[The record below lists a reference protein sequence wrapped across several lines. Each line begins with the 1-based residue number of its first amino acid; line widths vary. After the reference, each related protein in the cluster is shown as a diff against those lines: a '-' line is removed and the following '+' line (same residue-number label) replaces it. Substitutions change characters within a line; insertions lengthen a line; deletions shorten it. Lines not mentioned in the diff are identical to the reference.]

1 MANPGHGDHSKQ
13 GGDHSKQGGDH
24 SKQGGDQSKQGGD
37 QSKQGGDQSK
47 QAAIKQELQPH
58 PIMEQLSGVQY
69 CVNSPPP
76 WKDAVL
82 LGFQHYILTLGTT
95 VLIPTMTVSQMG
107 GDNAEKAKV
116 IQTLLFLSGFNTLM
130 QTLFGTRLPCV
141 VSGSYA
147 YLIPVFSTIRA
158 KRYDTFHEPHEV
170 TIYDISRVFYGF
182 CLPLMF
188 IWFDAG
194 TFKRFAQTMRG
205 IQGALVVASA
215 LQTTLGFLGVWRNI
229 LKYLSPLSVVP
240 LVTFTGLGLYYLAFP
255 MLGKCVEIGLAE
267 LVLMVV
273 FSQARFRSLQQIPKL
288 VIEPTALSVNSIGG
302 TIILQWSVTS
312 KRPVY
317 DRYAVLFS
325 VLVTWVC
332 AGVLTWS
339 GAYVKSRKTLDT
351 CRTDSSGLIHGAPW
365 IYVPYPFQ
373 WGTPTFDVT
382 EVFMMVV
389 ASFIST
395 IESTGSFLATARYGS
410 ATPVPPSV
418 LSRGIGWLGFGTF
431 IGSMCGMVTGFA
443 ASVEN
448 SGALALTKVGSRR
461 VIQISAAFMIFFSVF
476 GKFGAIFASIPLPI
490 TAAMYCVF
498 FGCVSSVG
506 LGHLQFCNLNSF
518 RTKFILGLSFS
529 IGLSLPQFFR
539 EKWVVSGHGPV
550 LTHSRWVCFKF
561 SLQEILYFC
570 DSFLVGKITKIV
582 MLAKMASPYF
592 RQSEAIDNMVCV
604 VMMSHSSVALII
616 AMVLDCTL
624 DLVEKENGK
633 DWWMKFED
641 YSKDVRSNEFY
652 KLPWNLNKFFPAL

>member
-1 MANPGHGDHSKQ
+1 MANPGH
-13 GGDHSKQGGDH
+13 GDHSKQGGDH

-37 QSKQGGDQSK
+37 QSKQ
-47 QAAIKQELQPH
+47 AARKQELQPH

-130 QTLFGTRLPCV
+130 QTLFGTRLPSV

-147 YLIPVFSTIRA
+147 YLIPVFSIIRA

-273 FSQARFRSLQQIPKL
+273 FSQARPI
-288 VIEPTALSVNSIGG
+288 
-302 TIILQWSVTS
+302 
-312 KRPVY
+312 Y

-498 FGCVSSVG
+498 FGCVSSAG

-550 LTHSRWVCFKF
+550 LTHSRW
-561 SLQEILYFC
+561 
-570 DSFLVGKITKIV
+570 
-582 MLAKMASPYF
+582 
-592 RQSEAIDNMVCV
+592 IDNMVCV
-604 VMMSHSSVALII
+604 VMMSHASVALII

>member
-1 MANPGHGDHSKQ
+1 MAMGICRQRS
-13 GGDHSKQGGDH
+13 
-24 SKQGGDQSKQGGD
+24 
-37 QSKQGGDQSK
+37 
-47 QAAIKQELQPH
+47 
-58 PIMEQLSGVQY
+58 LSGGELGREIP
-69 CVNSPPP
+69 S
-76 WKDAVL
+76 AVR
-82 LGFQHYILTLGTT
+82 GT
-95 VLIPTMTVSQMG
+95 
-107 GDNAEKAKV
+107 
-116 IQTLLFLSGFNTLM
+116 
-130 QTLFGTRLPCV
+130 
-141 VSGSYA
+141 
-147 YLIPVFSTIRA
+147 
-158 KRYDTFHEPHEV
+158 
-170 TIYDISRVFYGF
+170 
-182 CLPLMF
+182 
-188 IWFDAG
+188 
-194 TFKRFAQTMRG
+194 
-205 IQGALVVASA
+205 
-215 LQTTLGFLGVWRNI
+215 
-229 LKYLSPLSVVP
+229 
-240 LVTFTGLGLYYLAFP
+240 
-255 MLGKCVEIGLAE
+255 LGKCVEIGLAE

-273 FSQARFRSLQQIPKL
+273 FSQARPI
-288 VIEPTALSVNSIGG
+288 
-302 TIILQWSVTS
+302 
-312 KRPVY
+312 Y

-431 IGSMCGMVTGFA
+431 IGSMCGTVTGFA

-476 GKFGAIFASIPLPI
+476 A
-490 TAAMYCVF
+490 
-498 FGCVSSVG
+498 SVG

-550 LTHSRWVCFKF
+550 LTHSRW
-561 SLQEILYFC
+561 
-570 DSFLVGKITKIV
+570 
-582 MLAKMASPYF
+582 
-592 RQSEAIDNMVCV
+592 IDNMVCV
-604 VMMSHSSVALII
+604 VMMSHASVALII